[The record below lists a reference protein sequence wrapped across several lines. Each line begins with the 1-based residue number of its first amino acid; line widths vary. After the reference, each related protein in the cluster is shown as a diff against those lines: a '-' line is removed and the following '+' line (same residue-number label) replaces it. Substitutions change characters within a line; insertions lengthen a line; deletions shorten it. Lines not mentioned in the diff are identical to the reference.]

1 VTLPNLD
8 QRGGLLG
15 HGAVLA
21 TTSYP
26 ERTSP
31 VLRGKWLLDNILG
44 TPPPPPPPG
53 VSTTLTE
60 PKAGTLPPTIRQR
73 LDEHRKSPTCASCH
87 ALIDSLGFALENFDA
102 TGGWRTT
109 DESGKP
115 VDASGRTIGGDVLT
129 GFTGLRAALLARPQQ
144 FPSTVTAKLLA
155 YALGRRIEYSDQPAV
170 RTIVNGAAR
179 DDYRWSSIIVGIVKS
194 PTFLMRAPLATKE

>member
-1 VTLPNLD
+1 
-8 QRGGLLG
+8 
-15 HGAVLA
+15 VLA

-170 RTIVNGAAR
+170 RQIVNDAAR